1 MDKIDIC
8 KAFKNQFEQLQ
19 CPNKIKSGNF
29 CGKHRNST
37 TQYFDNQGCLL
48 VLDQTN
54 NKSSSVEQL
63 QLTQP
68 YEIVNDGNSI
78 PEPVGVSGV
87 SGIVSSNGRVNVYK
101 NLEHNEIYTNYLLAR
116 KNYIKESNKHIELV
130 EYIENSKM
138 DLYAYSRILAS
149 LEYYKL
155 IKKSDNSKF
164 RLVINNITILESFFK
179 TLLRV
184 NLNMDK
190 LIKLQNWV
198 KNKLSYYKLKLHGP
212 AMLDRSICVNDS
224 DFVTLDDLVEIPDQD
239 FISFKDEKNFVYGFS
254 LDSAIDLLF
263 KSDETYYENFLKQT
277 KNTITYHQYIKTLY
291 NHYNKIKINNPYTRF
306 LIDGETKHR
315 IITLYARKMFKN
327 GTIKPPVEEVVDIK
341 TAVRNKCFAVFQKI
355 DMFGYFTNTSWL
367 MDENVKVIK
376 HFYKKLALLWNFE
389 FGLNNTA
396 RYNISRTHNLFDN
409 LHDIVVSRADK
420 YHLLDK
426 ILTTLN
432 ILVTNGNTESDRNS
446 GAIMILYALSE
457 ITPRCVQANPW
468 LA

>member
-1 MDKIDIC
+1 MENIDVC
-8 KAFKNQFEQLQ
+8 KAFKNKLEQLQ
-19 CPNKIKSGNF
+19 CPNKIKTGNF

-37 TQYFDNQGCLL
+37 TIYFDNLGCL
-48 VLDQTN
+48 LDQTN
-54 NKSSSVEQL
+54 NKSSSVQQL
-63 QLTQP
+63 QFTQP
-68 YEIVNDGNSI
+68 YELENDRI
-78 PEPVGVSGV
+78 PIFEPVGVS
-87 SGIVSSNGRVNVYK
+87 SSGRVNLYK
-101 NLEHNEIYTNYLLAR
+101 NLEHNEIYTNFLLAR

-138 DLYAYSRILAS
+138 DLYAYPRILAS
-149 LEYYKL
+149 LEHYKL
-155 IKKSDNSKF
+155 IKKSENSKF

-190 LIKLQNWV
+190 IIKLQRWV
-198 KNKLSYYKLKLHGP
+198 KSKLSIYSTRLHGP

-263 KSDETYYENFLKQT
+263 KSDETYYENFTKQT
-277 KNTITYHQYIKTLY
+277 KNNITYHQYIKTLF

-306 LIDGETKHR
+306 LIDGATKHR

-341 TAVRNKCFAVFQKI
+341 TAVRNKCFVVFQKI

-367 MDENVKVIK
+367 IDENVKVIK

-420 YHLLDK
+420 YNLLDK

-446 GAIMILYALSE
+446 GAIMILYALAE

>member
-1 MDKIDIC
+1 MEKLDVC
-8 KAFKNQFEQLQ
+8 KAFKNKIERLQ
-19 CPNKIKSGNF
+19 CPNKIKTGIF

-37 TQYFDNQGCLL
+37 TLYFDDLGCLL
-48 VLDQTN
+48 NQTN
-54 NKSSSVEQL
+54 NTSRLIEKL
-63 QLTQP
+63 QVTQQ
-68 YEIVNDGNSI
+68 YETETYRSPVTESI
-78 PEPVGVSGV
+78 IISRSG
-87 SGIVSSNGRVNVYK
+87 RTNVYK

-116 KNYIKESNKHIELV
+116 KNYIKEPTKHIELV

-138 DLYAYSRILAS
+138 DLYAYPRILAS

-155 IKKSDNSKF
+155 INKSDNSKF
-164 RLVINNITILESFFK
+164 RLIINNITILESFFK
-179 TLLRV
+179 TLLRI

-190 LIKLQNWV
+190 IIKLQRWI
-198 KNKLSYYKLKLHGP
+198 KTKLSIYSNRLHGP
-212 AMLDRSICVNDS
+212 AMLDRTLCVNDT
-224 DFVTLDDLVEIPDQD
+224 DFVTLDNLIEIPDEY
-239 FISFKDEKNFVYGFS
+239 FISFNDKKNFIYGFS
-254 LDSAIDLLF
+254 LDSSIDLLF
-263 KSDETYYENFLKQT
+263 KSDENYYENFLKQT
-277 KNTITYHQYIKTLY
+277 QNTITYHQYIKTLY

-306 LIDGETKHR
+306 LIDGRTKYR
-315 IITLYARKMFKN
+315 IIKLYARKMFKN
-327 GTIKPPVEEVVDIK
+327 GTIKPSVEEIVDIK

-355 DMFGYFTNTSWL
+355 DMFGYFTNTCWL

-376 HFYKKLALLWNFE
+376 HFYKKLAMLWNFE

-457 ITPRCVQANPW
+457 ITPQCVQANPW